1 MTEPKQEVA
10 FVSGASRGIGKAIAT
25 RLAKLGTYVV
35 GTSTSEQGA
44 DEISRNLGTGGIG
57 LKLDVSSKDSV
68 TAMFNA
74 IDTSDI
80 PTPTIVINN
89 AGITRDNLFVRM
101 TDDQWDDVIETNL
114 SSLYRLTKTFS
125 RSMIKARYG
134 RIVNVTSIV
143 GITGNAGQANY
154 AAAKAG
160 IIGFTKS
167 LAQELGPR
175 GITVNAV
182 APGYVVTDMTKTI
195 SEDIRNDVLQRIPLK
210 RLGSV
215 EDIAAAVE
223 FLVGTGSAYITG
235 TTLHV
240 NGGMYMG

>member
-10 FVSGASRGIGKAIAT
+10 FVSGANRGIGKAIAT
-25 RLAKLGTYVV
+25 RLAKHGTYVV

-44 DEISRNLGTGGIG
+44 VEISRNLGTGGIG
-57 LKLDVSSKDSV
+57 LKLDVANKDSV

-74 IDTSDI
+74 IGASDI
-80 PTPTIVINN
+80 PNPTIVINN
-89 AGITRDNLFVRM
+89 AGITRDNLLVRM

-182 APGYVVTDMTKTI
+182 APGYVVTDMTKTL
-195 SEDIRNDVLQRIPLK
+195 SEDARNDVLQRIPLK

-215 EDIAAAVE
+215 EDIAGAVE
-223 FLVGTGSAYITG
+223 FLVGAGSAYITG